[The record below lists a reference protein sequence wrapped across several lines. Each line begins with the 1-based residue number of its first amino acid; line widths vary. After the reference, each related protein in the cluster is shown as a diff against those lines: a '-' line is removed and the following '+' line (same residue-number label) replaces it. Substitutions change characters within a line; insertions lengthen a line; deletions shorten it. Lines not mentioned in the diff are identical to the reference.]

1 MGGRRPPCYPS
12 LVNEPI
18 IVRVA
23 FLAPIAR
30 GAVVELTYFGKS
42 GLLGD
47 VVYDE
52 EPAVVDR
59 STGVVY
65 LSDRFLMPDRTAPT
79 VEQIPSSHGLR
90 VLRTIAGT
98 VQRSVVVS
106 PVVSNGPLSTE
117 ITILPSAQGSPYRR
131 DAR

>member
-1 MGGRRPPCYPS
+1 M
-12 LVNEPI
+12 NEPLV
-18 IVRVA
+18 VRVA

-30 GAVVELTYFGKS
+30 AAVVELTYFGKS

-65 LSDRFLMPDRTAPT
+65 LSDRFLLPDRTAPT
-79 VEQIPSSHGLR
+79 VEQIPSAHGLR
-90 VLRTIAGT
+90 VLRTLAGT
-98 VQRSVVVS
+98 VQRAVVVS
-106 PVVSNGPLSTE
+106 PVVTNAPLSTE
-117 ITILPSAQGSPYRR
+117 LTIAPNAAGSPYRR